1 MKRYRK
7 LFKEDGN
14 ILIMSVAIAGLLLAS
29 GLSYMKW
36 ATDERWDT
44 AYEQATVQAYFL
56 AQTGLIERGYIYLRT
71 RKPSELP
78 TATVY
83 LANGYIQDVGSYYN
97 TKVIMVPTLS
107 DGNVFQRSDTY
118 DIYSTGR
125 ADFQNHQLGNRGYGD
140 DVMVERTAKLR
151 ARLRSFSNYM
161 YLTNFETTRYDEII
175 WFWTYDSLYGRV
187 HSNDFIGLKYS
198 PHFFGP
204 VSTCKNRFLYMDPQN
219 IYFKYPPQFEVPR
232 VEFPRHAETLR
243 AAANPW
249 LTDGNGMYMTRVHLK
264 GDGGITTYQYEH
276 GMEEPPLYNYGD
288 GVVNINDLGP
298 QGWGAIFIDGEC
310 EVYGEHVGNLT
321 IGSSGNMYLVDNVQ
335 YKGTVPSN
343 GWIGDNEPET
353 QRAFPHMLGLVTEKN
368 LIIRNNRWNGR
379 DNGFGRFHEQDIA
392 NHSININ
399 AGMVS
404 LGREPLPYQGFT
416 FEQQND
422 EWELFQSDYT
432 PDERGII
439 HLTGAVTQWRRGYVH
454 RSNHIGTG
462 YEKDYHYDFRFD
474 IRPPP
479 FYLEALDSE
488 GHGLFDIVSWGE
500 LGPGD
505 RN

>member
-7 LFKEDGN
+7 LFNDDGN

-29 GLSYMKW
+29 GLGYMKW

-56 AQTGLIERGYIYLRT
+56 AQTGLVERGYIYLRT

-83 LANGYIQDVGSYYN
+83 LPNGYIPDVGSYFD
-97 TKVIMVPTLS
+97 TKVVVVPTMS
-107 DGNVFQRSDTY
+107 EGNVFQRSDTY
-118 DIYSTGR
+118 DIYSTGK
-125 ADFQNHQLGNRGYGD
+125 AEFMNHQLGNRGYGTK
-140 DVMVERTAKLR
+140 VEVERTAKVR
-151 ARLRSFSNYM
+151 AKLRSFANYM
-161 YLTNFETTRYDEII
+161 YLTNWETTRFDEII

-198 PHFFGP
+198 PHFYGP

-219 IYFKYPPQFEVPR
+219 IFFLYPPQFNVPR

-249 LTDGNGMYMTRVHLK
+249 IDDANGLWMTRVWLQ
-264 GDGGITTYQYEH
+264 GRQGIMIYQYEL
-276 GMEEPPLYNYGD
+276 GLEGPDPYNPGD
-288 GVVNINDLGP
+288 EWVNPHHLPP
-298 QGWGAIFIDGEC
+298 QGWGAIFVDGQAEI
-310 EVYGEHVGNLT
+310 YGEFAGSAT
-321 IGSSGNMYLVDNVQ
+321 IGTSGNMWLIDNIQYL
-335 YKGTVPSN
+335 GTREGDGS
-343 GWIGDNEPET
+343 IGDNSPEA
-353 QRAFPHMLGLVTEKN
+353 QRSFPHMLGLVSERN
-368 LIIRNNRWNGR
+368 IIIQDNFFNGR
-379 DNGFGRFHEQDIA
+379 EDGFGRYHA
-392 NHSININ
+392 NQIDHHSIIIN

-404 LGREPLPYQGFT
+404 LGRIPEPYQGFT
-416 FEQQND
+416 FEHQND
-422 EWELFQSDYT
+422 DWELYQGPT

-462 YEKDYHYDFRFD
+462 YGKDYHYDFRFD
-474 IRPPP
+474 VRPPP
-479 FYLEALDSE
+479 FYLEAMDAE
-488 GHGLFDIVSWGE
+488 GHGLFDIISWGE

-505 RN
+505 RE